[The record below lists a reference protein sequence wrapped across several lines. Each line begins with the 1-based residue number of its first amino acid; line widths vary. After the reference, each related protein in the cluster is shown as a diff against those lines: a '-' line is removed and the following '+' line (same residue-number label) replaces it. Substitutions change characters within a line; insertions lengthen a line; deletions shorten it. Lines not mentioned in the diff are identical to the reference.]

1 MLPRYEAGEHTA
13 HEAFHLATAG
23 GAEALGLGGEV
34 GDLAPGK
41 LFDALLIDADV
52 DDAPFDVFYDGDDAA
67 DGDAADDDDDDA
79 APRKRARREADA
91 DARATAAA
99 ARARVLDL
107 FERFLFLGDDRNIQ
121 RVYVGGRVVVAR
133 DGSSTANGE

>member
-1 MLPRYEAGEHTA
+1 MESRCAASQCKLTA
-13 HEAFHLATAG
+13 HTRLTRGRAAARRCSCSAGTTTRRGATSRACTRSTSAAATATARG
-23 GAEALGLGGEV
+23 GSSTTTTT
-34 GDLAPGK
+34 P
-41 LFDALLIDADV
+41 
-52 DDAPFDVFYDGDDAA
+52 
-67 DGDAADDDDDDA
+67 
-79 APRKRARREADA
+79 
-91 DARATAAA
+91 RATAAAA